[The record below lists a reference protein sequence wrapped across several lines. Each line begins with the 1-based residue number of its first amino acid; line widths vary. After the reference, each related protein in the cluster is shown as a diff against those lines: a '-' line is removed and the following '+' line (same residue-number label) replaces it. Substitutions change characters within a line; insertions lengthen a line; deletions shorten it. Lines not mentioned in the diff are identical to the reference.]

1 MGDIE
6 DVLAI
11 ERESFPLPWS
21 RETLEGHLGS
31 GFFLVYEEGGKVVG
45 YLIAVPG
52 RNPITGRL
60 LHLINL
66 AVKGSERRR
75 GIARALLGELVRL
88 AREGGFGKVILEVRK
103 GNTAAMALYRRF
115 GFVKRAELIRFYSD
129 GDDAYLMELR
139 LGPERAGSPR
149 TDRNQN
155 RRFGKDLSMQGLAV
169 PLRGPNILGGR
180 WDNAHICPSDEPHGG
195 GDQGDKGCPSAHR

>member
-11 ERESFPLPWS
+11 ERESFPPPWS

-52 RNPITGRL
+52 RNPITGRF
-60 LHLINL
+60 LHLLNL

-75 GIARALLGELVRL
+75 GIASALLGELVRL
-88 AREGGFGKVILEVRK
+88 AREEGFGKVVLEVRK

-115 GFVKRAELIRFYSD
+115 GFVRKAELIRFYSD

-139 LGPERAGSPR
+139 LGPERSGSPVR
-149 TDRNQN
+149 TGTRTA
-155 RRFGKDLSMQGLAV
+155 DL
-169 PLRGPNILGGR
+169 GR
-180 WDNAHICPSDEPHGG
+180 I
-195 GDQGDKGCPSAHR
+195 